1 MTEPRPE
8 LRVVVEPLELA
19 WLAGRFLA
27 DLETSRRRL
36 LGAADLR
43 GARAGD
49 SLPVGR
55 GRSAL
60 CCALRDCRP
69 SGARVSFLGPQSNE
83 HGPRDEFERVRAKL
97 ALLELSTV
105 LELKRLLGLS
115 PEALAEELR
124 QRAADPGEGDE

>member
-1 MTEPRPE
+1 
-8 LRVVVEPLELA
+8 
-19 WLAGRFLA
+19 
-27 DLETSRRRL
+27 
-36 LGAADLR
+36 
-43 GARAGD
+43 
-49 SLPVGR
+49 
-55 GRSAL
+55 
-60 CCALRDCRP
+60 
-69 SGARVSFLGPQSNE
+69 VSFLGPQSNE